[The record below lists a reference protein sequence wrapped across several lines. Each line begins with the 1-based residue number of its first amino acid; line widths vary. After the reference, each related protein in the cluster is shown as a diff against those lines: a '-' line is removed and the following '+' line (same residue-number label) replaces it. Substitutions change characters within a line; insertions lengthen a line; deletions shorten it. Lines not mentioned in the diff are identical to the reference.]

1 MRTSEKREKV
11 TTFPS
16 NRLTGS
22 KPNQNGLLESIDCK
36 LHSVSSHNVIHGLTT
51 AQRNS
56 YVFLLVLQEPLRFW
70 ANLWSV
76 LLKPKTVTLLLPE
89 MNLLVS
95 SNSGVVQLGC
105 KLNKGLFCT
114 FQRLENFLSLPIS
127 KLGAFIR
134 RNGLIRIFFWGGGVV
149 WFCQRQ
155 NLKPLALKRYNTVK
169 QWPWYLFPTYCCKPR
184 IIKPI
189 SLIKQKLCW
198 YDIVTHHHR
207 LLFSLQMQNSN

>member
-89 MNLLVS
+89 MNLLVF

-134 RNGLIRIFFWGGGVV
+134 RNGLIRIFFLGGGGGGLVLSKTKS
-149 WFCQRQ
+149 QTTSSQTLR
-155 NLKPLALKRYNTVK
+155 
-169 QWPWYLFPTYCCKPR
+169 
-184 IIKPI
+184 
-189 SLIKQKLCW
+189 
-198 YDIVTHHHR
+198 HR
-207 LLFSLQMQNSN
+207 

>member
-114 FQRLENFLSLPIS
+114 FQRLENFLSIS

-134 RNGLIRIFFWGGGVV
+134 RNGLIRIFFGGGG
-149 WFCQRQ
+149 WIGS
-155 NLKPLALKRYNTVK
+155 VK
-169 QWPWYLFPTYCCKPR
+169 DK
-184 IIKPI
+184 I
-189 SLIKQKLCW
+189 SN
-198 YDIVTHHHR
+198 H
-207 LLFSLQMQNSN
+207 